1 MKIDTTRFGEL
12 EVNPQAIL
20 TFPRGLSGFENC
32 TRFQLL
38 HEDTPGPV
46 VFYLQS
52 VDDAAISFSI
62 VDPALFGL
70 NYELTLSDEEVALLQ
85 ADDANEVG
93 VVLIV
98 YKQQTG
104 AGQEGV
110 AANINGPLVINLGK
124 KLGLQKV
131 LVGPKYDVTL
141 RE

>member
-20 TFPRGLSGFENC
+20 TFPRGLAGFENC

-38 HEDTPGPV
+38 HEETAGPV

-52 VDDAAISFSI
+52 VDDAAVSFSI

-70 NYELTLSDEEVALLQ
+70 NYELTLSDEEAALLQ
-85 ADDANEVG
+85 ADEANEVG

-104 AGQEGV
+104 AGQGGV

-124 KLGLQKV
+124 KLGIQKV